1 MIKKWFLLL
10 PVIGI
15 FMSGLATVNAPIA
28 RAQNTQN
35 FSVQSFDA
43 QYDLAKNEKG
53 ISQMSVKE
61 TITADFPNY
70 DQNHGLRRAIPKV
83 YNGVDL
89 KLNIKS
95 VVNQTNGSAQYSSY
109 AENDNLVLKIGDP
122 ASYVRGPNT
131 YVIEYSLSNVI
142 TKQNDWQ
149 EFFWNINGTQWAQPV
164 NNLSVRLNLSPSVT
178 SGFNGQLRC
187 LTGAY
192 GQSGSNCQ
200 IVSNNDEKETV
211 ITAKTS
217 APLAPG
223 ENLSI
228 VVGFAPDTFKIDE
241 VAILKAKIRQ
251 YLPFA
256 LIIFLP
262 LVASLL
268 LLVKWL
274 KVGRDAEGRG
284 LIVPQYVPYK
294 DLVVVEADTL
304 LHEQLTQKGVTAQ
317 IIELATKKYLVIAE
331 IGSDKKVLGLKIASS
346 KDYELTIVKSIEDL
360 SESEARVIG
369 LLFGQNTVVGSKVKL
384 GDLKDSLYK
393 EMKKVSDDIPSSLY
407 KRGYFSTDPSKAY
420 MIFLRPTIYFLAIA
434 ATLVGVSFL
443 LGLLP
448 SGSPAFIAIVSI
460 LAIVVVNLIAMK
472 ILPAKT
478 TQGTDAKEYLLGLKE
493 YIKLAEADRLKYLQS
508 PEGAEKYGDPNTD
521 GAKIKLFEK
530 LLPYAIIFGL
540 EKDWANSFEGIYSEP
555 PDWYQGN
562 WSAFNTG
569 VLLGSVSAFSSAST
583 ASFAAPSSSGGAS
596 GFSGGGFSGGGG
608 GGGGGGGW

>member
-1 MIKKWFLLL
+1 MPKKLQFIIVLFITIFASLA
-10 PVIGI
+10 GI
-15 FMSGLATVNAPIA
+15 NSLVQ
-28 RAQNTQN
+28 AQNTQN
-35 FSVQSFDA
+35 FTIQSFNSEYFLD
-43 QYDLAKNEKG
+43 KNAKG
-53 ISQMSVKE
+53 IGQMTVKE
-61 TITADFPNY
+61 TIVALFPSF
-70 DQNHGLRRAIPKV
+70 DQNHGILRALPKT
-83 YNGVDL
+83 YNGVELNL
-89 KLNIKS
+89 KIDS
-95 VVNQTNGSAQYSSY
+95 VTNETNGSTAYSTY
-109 AENDNLVLKIGDP
+109 EENSNLVLKIGDP

-164 NNLSVRLNLSPSVT
+164 NNLSVRLNLNPSVT

-241 VAILKAKIRQ
+241 VAILKAKIRE
-251 YLPFA
+251 YLP
-256 LIIFLP
+256 LILIVFLP
-262 LVASLL
+262 LLVALWL
-268 LLVKWL
+268 ILKWL
-274 KVGRDAEGRG
+274 KVGRDAKGRG

-317 IIELATKKYLVIAE
+317 IIELAIKKYLLIAE
-331 IGSDKKVLGLKIASS
+331 IGSDKKVLGLKITSS
-346 KDYELTIVKSIEDL
+346 KDFELSIVKPIEGL
-360 SESEARVIG
+360 SESEARVIK

-393 EMKKVSDDIPSSLY
+393 EMKKMSDDIPRSLY
-407 KRGYFSTDPSKAY
+407 KRGYFSTDPSRAY
-420 MIFLRPTIYFLAIA
+420 MIFLRPTIYFLGIA
-434 ATLVGVSFL
+434 TILIGASFL

-448 SGSPAFIAIVSI
+448 SGSPALIAIASI
-460 LAIVVVNLIAMK
+460 LATIVVNLIAMR

-478 TQGTDAKEYLLGLKE
+478 SQGTEAKEYLLGLKE
-493 YIKLAEADRLKYLQS
+493 YIKLAEAERLRYLQS
-508 PEGAEKYGDPNTD
+508 PEGAEKYGDPNL
-521 GAKIKLFEK
+521 GATKIKLFEK

-555 PDWYQGN
+555 PDWYRGS
-562 WSAFNTG
+562 WSSFSTG
-569 VLLGSVSAFSSAST
+569 ALLGSISGFSGASAV
-583 ASFAAPSSSGGAS
+583 SFAAPSSSGGGS